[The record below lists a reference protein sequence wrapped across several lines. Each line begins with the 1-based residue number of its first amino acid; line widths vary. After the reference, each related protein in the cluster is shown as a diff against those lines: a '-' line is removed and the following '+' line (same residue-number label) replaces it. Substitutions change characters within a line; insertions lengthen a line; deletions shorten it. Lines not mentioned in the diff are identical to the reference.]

1 MSIDFAATAKT
12 IARIDAVIIE
22 SQTMA
27 VSDLMRRTVVRPKMR
42 GTPTVSQ
49 NCLVDHGRY
58 FIHRRLSAYPERSS
72 KSKLK
77 TESHPVHSSQLIVHG
92 AVTVMSKSGIES
104 SIRRDPSLSIAAVS
118 WMYCSPLT
126 DTSIVDID
134 GSHDAHSAPKPMSP
148 PPPPPIP
155 PGGGPEVPSSCT
167 VAASAPP
174 AAPPAAPARSPA
186 PASAARS
193 LGSRAASSSA
203 RERVAARFICALVRP
218 LTSSACDC
226 RPATCACCAP
236 CSATAPV
243 APVSAPRTACFA
255 WSSSRCDSSL
265 HTARYRRI
273 AGFAGARSASFGLR
287 PCCSKNARWKR
298 ESRCSR
304 SFFSSSSWSSVKL
317 ANGDSAGS
325 EGVGIVG
332 REKVGQL
339 SPPVAA
345 LAHTPAEV

>member
-49 NCLVDHGRY
+49 NCLVAHGRY

-134 GSHDAHSAPKPMSP
+134 GSHDAHSAPT
-148 PPPPPIP
+148 
-155 PGGGPEVPSSCT
+155 T
-167 VAASAPP
+167 VYASGLLTRTCI
-174 AAPPAAPARSPA
+174 RS
-186 PASAARS
+186 
-193 LGSRAASSSA
+193 
-203 RERVAARFICALVRP
+203 
-218 LTSSACDC
+218 
-226 RPATCACCAP
+226 
-236 CSATAPV
+236 
-243 APVSAPRTACFA
+243 
-255 WSSSRCDSSL
+255 
-265 HTARYRRI
+265 
-273 AGFAGARSASFGLR
+273 
-287 PCCSKNARWKR
+287 
-298 ESRCSR
+298 
-304 SFFSSSSWSSVKL
+304 
-317 ANGDSAGS
+317 
-325 EGVGIVG
+325 
-332 REKVGQL
+332 
-339 SPPVAA
+339 
-345 LAHTPAEV
+345 